1 MAASDARPP
10 SGRHREREDSVMNK
24 KIVGGI
30 LGILGGLLDVLG
42 CLYFVGLGAAYG
54 TDPEMGGIDPGVGL
68 AGGLA
73 ALVCIVL
80 GIVVLLGGRWLVG
93 AFLLAA
99 ALIALLVVGPWF
111 GAAAVLGG
119 ALSILYGHGRLSSG
133 DLQDRLEADR
143 RRLQERYGAS
153 R

>member
-1 MAASDARPP
+1 
-10 SGRHREREDSVMNK
+10 MNK

-30 LGILGGLLDVLG
+30 LGILGGLLDVFG
-42 CLYFVGLGAAYG
+42 CIFFVAQGATFG
-54 TDPEMGGIDPGVGL
+54 TDPTMGGINPGVGI

-73 ALVCIVL
+73 ALTCIVL
-80 GIVVLLGGRWLVG
+80 GIVILLGGRWLVG

-99 ALIALLVVGPWF
+99 ALIAMFAVGLWL

-119 ALSILYGHGRLSSG
+119 VLSVLHGHRRLSPG
-133 DLQDRLEADR
+133 ELEERLEEDR
-143 RRLQERYGAS
+143 RRLQQRYGAS

>member
-1 MAASDARPP
+1 
-10 SGRHREREDSVMNK
+10 MNK

-30 LGILGGLLDVLG
+30 LGLLGGLLDVLG
-42 CLYFVGLGAAYG
+42 CIFFVAQGAAYG
-54 TDPEMGGIDPGVGL
+54 TDPTMSGGITQGMGI

-73 ALVCIVL
+73 ALVCIVM
-80 GIVVLLGGRWLVG
+80 GIVILLGGRWLAG

-99 ALIALLVVGPWF
+99 ALIAMFAVGPWL

-119 ALSILYGHGRLSSG
+119 ALSVLHGQGRLRAD
-133 DLQDRLEADR
+133 DLDDRLAEDR

>member
-1 MAASDARPP
+1 
-10 SGRHREREDSVMNK
+10 MNK

-42 CLYFVGLGAAYG
+42 CIFFVAQGAAFG
-54 TDPEMGGIDPGVGL
+54 TDPTMGGIDPGVGI

-73 ALVCIVL
+73 ALACIVL
-80 GIVVLLGGRWLVG
+80 GIVILLGGRWLAG
-93 AFLLAA
+93 ALLLAA
-99 ALIALLVVGPWF
+99 ALIAMLAVGPWF

-119 ALSILYGHGRLSSG
+119 VLSILYGHRRLHPG
-133 DLQDRLEADR
+133 ELGERLEEDR
-143 RRLQERYGAS
+143 RRLQQRYGAS

>member
-1 MAASDARPP
+1 VEQATPA
-10 SGRHREREDSVMNK
+10 RHRRERKHAIMSK

-42 CLYFVGLGAAYG
+42 CIFFVAQGAAFG
-54 TDPEMGGIDPGVGL
+54 TDPAMGGINPGVGI

-80 GIVVLLGGRWLVG
+80 GIVILLGGRWLAG

-99 ALIALLVVGPWF
+99 ALIAMFAVGPWL

-119 ALSILYGHGRLSSG
+119 VLSVLHGHRRLRPG
-133 DLQDRLEADR
+133 ELEDRLEEDR

>member
-1 MAASDARPP
+1 
-10 SGRHREREDSVMNK
+10 MNK

-30 LGILGGLLDVLG
+30 LGIVGGLLDVLG
-42 CLYFVGLGAAYG
+42 CIFLVAEGAAAPFG
-54 TDPEMGGIDPGVGL
+54 DVSMGGISPGMGI

-73 ALVCIVL
+73 ALVCIVM
-80 GIVVLLGGRWLVG
+80 GIVILLGGRWLAG

-99 ALIALLVVGPWF
+99 ALIAMFAVGPWL

-119 ALSILYGHGRLSSG
+119 ALSVLHGHGRLRPD
-133 DLQDRLEADR
+133 DLEDRLAEDR

>member
-1 MAASDARPP
+1 MS
-10 SGRHREREDSVMNK
+10 K

-42 CLYFVGLGAAYG
+42 CIFFVAQGAAYG
-54 TDPEMGGIDPGVGL
+54 TDPTTGGGINPGVGI

-80 GIVVLLGGRWLVG
+80 GIAILLGGRWLVG

-99 ALIALLVVGPWF
+99 ALIAMLAVGPWL

-119 ALSILYGHGRLSSG
+119 VLSVLHGHRRLRPG
-133 DLQDRLEADR
+133 ELEDRLEEDR

>member
-1 MAASDARPP
+1 
-10 SGRHREREDSVMNK
+10 MNK

-42 CLYFVGLGAAYG
+42 CIFLVAQGAAFG
-54 TDPEMGGIDPGVGL
+54 DPMIGGINPGVGI

-73 ALVCIVL
+73 ALACIVL
-80 GIVVLLGGRWLVG
+80 GIVILLGGRWLAG

-99 ALIALLVVGPWF
+99 ALIAMFAVGPWL

-119 ALSILYGHGRLSSG
+119 VLSVLHGHRRLRPG
-133 DLQDRLEADR
+133 ELEERLEEDR
-143 RRLQERYGAS
+143 RRLQERYGTS